1 LREDVQQIL
10 YDRAVELGVVVKF
23 DMLVVVNEN
32 DVSVAA
38 NKEFTWAD
46 VIIAA
51 DGMYP
56 SLIHERLQKTNAFAG
71 GKSSIRAQIIAGA
84 HFLPPVES
92 IFQLQISIEK
102 IKEDP
107 ELLKIYEEPQTVV
120 WMGPARNVFA
130 IPFPKK
136 NHMIVALVDNV
147 VDHVQMQSNGFTP
160 IDFLNQRYAD
170 FDNLVQK
177 MINSAGHHF
186 MWMPVAVP
194 TLKTWTSRN
203 GRVVLLGDS
212 AHAMLPDAGQ
222 VGHHEACYPKSSKI
236 YKLGCYTKY

>member
-1 LREDVQQIL
+1 VQQDVQEIL

-23 DMLVVVNEN
+23 DALVTINEN
-32 DVSVAA
+32 DVSVIAS
-38 NKEFTWAD
+38 NESTRAD

-56 SLIHERLQKTNAFAG
+56 SLIHLRFQKTNAFAG
-71 GKSSIRAQIIAGA
+71 GKSSVRAQIVPGVN
-84 HFLPPVES
+84 FLPPAEY
-92 IFQLQISIEK
+92 IFQLQISVEK

-107 ELLKIYEEPQTVV
+107 EMLKIYEERQTVV
-120 WMGPARNVFA
+120 WIGPERNVFA

-136 NHMIVALVDNV
+136 NHMTIAFVDNA
-147 VDHVQMQSNGFTP
+147 VDKVQMQSNSVTP
-160 IDFLNQRYAD
+160 IDFLKQRCMD

-186 MWMPVAVP
+186 MRPVVVP
-194 TLKTWTSRN
+194 SLKTWTSQN
-203 GRVVLLGDS
+203 GRIVLLGDA

-222 VGHHEACYPKSSKI
+222 VSHHEAYYPESSK
-236 YKLGCYTKY
+236 YL